1 MTRVSPAQQM
11 AHMMHIKQEQMGEQE
26 MDNFQDMFNAPNVS
40 SEVRPAHETVSRLCE
55 QPLSSPWASPYRGAE
70 RSQEGPEAP
79 DGRKTA
85 PLNSSVSFVLVL
97 AGVLEPA
104 LPESGALHQARR
116 GPSLPRPLPPS
127 PGSSQFLSTSPRV
140 ASGLC
145 GAQNWVVTAQWAC
158 KVYTAR
164 G

>member
-1 MTRVSPAQQM
+1 MARVVPAHDKRSACHPPARRKDAVAVTRVSPAQQM

-85 PLNSSVSFVLVL
+85 PLNSSVRSR
-97 AGVLEPA
+97 
-104 LPESGALHQARR
+104 SRRCSRAR
-116 GPSLPRPLPPS
+116 
-127 PGSSQFLSTSPRV
+127 FT
-140 ASGLC
+140 
-145 GAQNWVVTAQWAC
+145 
-158 KVYTAR
+158 
-164 G
+164 